1 MVISKSKSTYSLVW
15 TDTFSRTAR
24 KFLQRHPELSG
35 LFEKVLH
42 LIETDPQTP
51 QLHLQ
56 PLKGRHQGKHAVRL
70 NYEYRIVLLLKIVD
84 KEVVLLD
91 VGSHDEVY
99 YH

>member
-24 KFLQRHPELSG
+24 KFLRRHPELAG
-35 LFEKVLH
+35 LFKNVLH
-42 LIETDPQTP
+42 LLETDPQTP
-51 QLHLQ
+51 PLHLH
-56 PLKGRHQGKHAVRL
+56 PLKGRHQGKHSVRL

-84 KEVVLLD
+84 KEVILLD

-99 YH
+99 YN